1 MTTINR
7 IRRRIAA
14 AGAAGGAPSD
24 ISHGELAFNEVDG
37 ILYYGSGAK
46 AGSDKANAALKVG
59 GAGTFVALE
68 GDQTIT
74 GNKTFSGIV
83 YVLTP
88 PTDDS
93 SLRAVNTTW
102 VQAKIFDGGNF

>member
-7 IRRRIAA
+7 IRRRIAL
-14 AGAAGGAPSD
+14 AGAAGGAPND
-24 ISHGELAFNEVDG
+24 IAHGELAFNEVDG
-37 ILYYGSGAK
+37 ILYYGKGAK
-46 AGSDKANAALKVG
+46 SGSDKAVLALKVG